1 MYPELAEKPW
11 SGTRMCWCVAAWCSV
26 ARTLAFLPGAFA
38 LFSPLGT
45 SRVGFQSPPRDALW
59 SPRGLWA
66 HLNDLLCPLVAGAY
80 VSVQL
85 TPVTAM
91 FSTASAYFIYI

>member
-1 MYPELAEKPW
+1 MVWDAHVLVR
-11 SGTRMCWCVAAWCSV
+11 GCLVFCCSHV
-26 ARTLAFLPGAFA
+26 SLFALGLFA